1 MVYDRADQA
10 SGWEGKM
17 EPHPGV
23 FTSDTET
30 QEWEPTPGYPGTEF
44 HPLVELDDIH
54 AGLWRITGK
63 GTVTLPWRPP
73 SRETMLVLEGE
84 VRIEVAGGPTL
95 NLKPGSMASFPAGA
109 EMTFHVTTPF
119 KDLYVI
125 A

>member
-1 MVYDRADQA
+1 
-10 SGWEGKM
+10 M

-23 FTSDTET
+23 FTSDIET
-30 QEWEPTPGYPGTEF
+30 REWEPTPDYPGTEF

-84 VRIEVAGGPTL
+84 VRSGAQFDVSSMSGVDLRTCPTGRGSTRRRT
-95 NLKPGSMASFPAGA
+95 KPGLP
-109 EMTFHVTTPF
+109 P
-119 KDLYVI
+119 
-125 A
+125 